1 MHLIFYD
8 AKVKM
13 RCIKTTVFLIKTI
26 IFEKV
31 SIFLHFLLDI

>member
-1 MHLIFYD
+1 MLLIFYV

-26 IFEKV
+26 IFKKV